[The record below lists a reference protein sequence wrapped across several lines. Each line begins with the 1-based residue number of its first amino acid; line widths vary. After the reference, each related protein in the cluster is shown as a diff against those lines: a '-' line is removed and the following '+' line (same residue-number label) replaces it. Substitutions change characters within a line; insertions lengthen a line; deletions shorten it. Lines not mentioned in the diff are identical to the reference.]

1 MDETTT
7 VLLLD
12 DGELDDVEE
21 ILEDLGI
28 SFWRT
33 RGQAI
38 REHTPPP
45 TQLLVATPRCI
56 GAVRAA
62 KPAAGRKALR
72 VVISNE
78 DSPGLRRQLRGV
90 GVDYLVRRPVHRE
103 ALRLLIL
110 DCLYRGDERR
120 GELRVPVGL
129 DVSFRTGLLPRRALL
144 TDLSVGGCRLL
155 SPYALEPGT
164 KLRVMVPEEMGT
176 PEPLTLE
183 GRVRRIK
190 LIEGPGIDGLYSAA
204 VEFASTPAEQR
215 RDLERIVKSRANG
228 RITTYLPDS
237 EGPSCADT
245 FELEESSLGT
255 GVAVTSAPATAAA
268 RTPLPIAVEKEDAD
282 NELPD
287 LDGSNRRKRRRV
299 RYAREIAAFGKGLQV
314 LLGRDLSTSGM
325 RVARSEG
332 LALGDRLH
340 LAIYGER
347 GDEPA
352 QVFATVARDD
362 GERGFALV
370 FDALTPEL
378 GSRLEHLVASLPAV
392 EPLQEGEAAAMGTVI
407 TQILQT

>member
-1 MDETTT
+1 MDETTA

-12 DGELDDVEE
+12 DGELNDVEE
-21 ILEDLGI
+21 ILEDLGV

-38 REHTPPP
+38 REQTPPP
-45 TQLLVATPRCI
+45 TQLLVTTPRRI
-56 GAVRAA
+56 GAVRPS
-62 KPAAGRKALR
+62 KSGSERKALR
-72 VVISNE
+72 VVISSE
-78 DSPGLRRQLRGV
+78 DSPGLRRQLRGA

-110 DCLYRGDERR
+110 DCLYRGVERR
-120 GELRVPVGL
+120 GEMRVPVGL

-144 TDLSVGGCRLL
+144 TDVSVGGCRLL

-164 KLRVMVPEEMGT
+164 KLRVMIPEEMGT

-190 LIEGPGIDGLYSAA
+190 LVEGPGIDGLYSAA
-204 VEFASTPAEQR
+204 VEFAATPAEQR

-228 RITTYLPDS
+228 RITTYLPEA
-237 EGPSCADT
+237 EGPHGADA
-245 FELEESSLGT
+245 FELEEPARGT
-255 GVAVTSAPATAAA
+255 AVRVNDACSAEAGRTQVPVAVAGGS
-268 RTPLPIAVEKEDAD
+268 ESE
-282 NELPD
+282 ELPD

-299 RYAREIAAFGKGLQV
+299 RYSREIAAFGTGLQV
-314 LLGRDLSTSGM
+314 LLGRDLSTAGM

-340 LAIYGER
+340 LAIYGQR

-378 GSRLEHLVASLPAV
+378 GARLERLVSSLPAV
-392 EPLQEGEAAAMGTVI
+392 EPLQEGEAAAMGAVI
-407 TQILQT
+407 TRILQS